1 MVYEKKKKKNSLYVH
16 GKVENEYQLAP
27 VYLMIV

>member
-1 MVYEKKKKKNSLYVH
+1 MVYEKKKKNSLYVH